1 MFAQADILVD
11 PHPDALVAHFVEV
24 LEVTEHN
31 EQVGLDVVVCA
42 HLLRKLLF
50 GMKL

>member
-11 PHPDALVAHFVEV
+11 PHPDALVA